1 MVSQAGGLC
10 HGSVGFRSLT
20 VAARQ
25 TPYDHTRPYPEKPA
39 MSTPTSESQ
48 RPTTDAGLSA
58 DAIRRRFVAFFEDR
72 DHTHYPSSPST
83 PFDDPSLIDTF
94 TNAGMNQYKP
104 IFLGTVDPNSPLA
117 KLKRAA
123 NSQKCI
129 RAGGKHNDLD
139 DVGKDTYHHT
149 FFEMLGNWS
158 FGDYFKAEAVAW
170 AWEFLTKELGLPE
183 DRLYATYFGGDPE
196 SGLDPD
202 HEARDLWLQVL
213 PADRVLPGSMKDNF
227 WEMGDTGPCGPC
239 SEIHYDR
246 IGGRNAADLVNH
258 DDPDVLEIWNLV
270 FIQFDRLE
278 GGKLRA
284 LPAKHV
290 DTGMGLERIVSVVQ
304 DKRSNYD
311 TDIFTPLFDAIQKST
326 NARPYAG
333 KVGAKDTDGV
343 DEAYRVIADHART
356 LTIALTDGA
365 VPSNEG
371 RGYVLRRIL
380 RRAVRYG
387 RQKLNAPSGFFA
399 SLVPV
404 VVESLGGAFPELKQD
419 PAKVQGLIADEEAS
433 FEKTLNK
440 GVSLFKEVA
449 SRALLLHTDQW
460 DVAKKF
466 KMEHPTEPHDDETY
480 IFTFGDET
488 YNFDQL
494 TPTIVRSHYPEETPT
509 ISGEDAFKL
518 YDTYGF
524 PVDLTM
530 VMAEE
535 CGLTVDVPGFEK
547 AMAEQKA
554 RSRAGGRKDGGGDK
568 LALSAEETAKLASLG
583 IAPTDDS
590 AKFAPR
596 EMRARVKAIWDGRTF
611 EEHAD
616 TGSHGANHVAFIL
629 DKTCFYAEMGGQVAD
644 KGKITN
650 GKGGEIRVDSVKS
663 FGGYVVHAGPVVKG
677 RVSLGDDVVL
687 HVDPT
692 HRRHVASNHTMTHL
706 LNHKLRLVLEG
717 DQDQKGSLVAPDR
730 LRFDFSHNQPMN
742 ADELGEVER
751 LVREDIDAGLDVDAR
766 EASLLVARGIPG
778 LRAVFGETYPDP
790 VRVVAIGATVDAVMA
805 SPESDTWSGYS
816 IEFCGGT
823 HVANTRDAEAF
834 CLVSEEGIAKGVR
847 RITALTG
854 VPAKAAIQAG
864 ESLAKQI
871 EAAAKLPDVKL
882 AEAVTELT
890 NELDQL
896 TMSAAL
902 KASLRDQVG
911 HLAERAKRAA
921 KAAAAERAGQ
931 AQSMARQI
939 ASAAQSSMEPVVVS
953 TIEAGSDRKALEA
966 AANTVA
972 SACPTLGIMLVSP
985 DQSEGKAAIM
995 AVVPKALVGRGLK
1008 AGDWVKEVAG
1018 IMGGKGGGRPEQ
1030 AQGGGTDLSKLADA
1044 LKHARTY
1051 AHQQLG

>member
-1 MVSQAGGLC
+1 
-10 HGSVGFRSLT
+10 
-20 VAARQ
+20 
-25 TPYDHTRPYPEKPA
+25 
-39 MSTPTSESQ
+39 MSTPTSESE
-48 RPTTDAGLSA
+48 RPTTDAGLTA
-58 DAIRRRFVAFFEDR
+58 DAIRRRFVAFFEAR

-117 KLKRAA
+117 KLKRAV

-158 FGDYFKAEAVAW
+158 FGDYFKAEAIAW
-170 AWEFLTKELGLPE
+170 AWEFLTKELALPE
-183 DRLYATYFGGDPE
+183 DRLYATYFGGDAD
-196 SGLDPD
+196 SGLEPD
-202 HEARDLWLQVL
+202 HEARDLWLKVL

-246 IGGRNAADLVNH
+246 IGGRNAADLVNM

-270 FIQFDRLE
+270 FIQFDRLKS
-278 GGKLRA
+278 GKLRS

-311 TDIFTPLFDAIQKST
+311 TDIFAPLFAAIQKSA

-333 KVGAKDTDGV
+333 KVGADDSDGV

-387 RQKLNAPSGFFA
+387 RQKLHAPSGFFA

-404 VVESLGGAFPELKQD
+404 VVELLGGAFPELKQD
-419 PAKVQGLIADEEAS
+419 PKRVQELIADEEAS
-433 FEKTLNK
+433 FERTLEK
-440 GVSLFKEVA
+440 GIKLF
-449 SRALLLHTDQW
+449 
-460 DVAKKF
+460 
-466 KMEHPTEPHDDETY
+466 DDIAGETSG
-480 IFTFGDET
+480 T
-488 YNFDQL
+488 
-494 TPTIVRSHYPEETPT
+494 V
-509 ISGEDAFKL
+509 SGEDAFKL

-524 PVDLTM
+524 PVDLTV

-535 CGLTVDVPGFEK
+535 RGLKVDVAGFER
-547 AMAEQKA
+547 AMEEQKA

-583 IAPTDDS
+583 IAPSDDS

-596 EMRARVKAIWDGRTF
+596 EMRARVKAIWDGRSF

-650 GKGGEIRVDSVKS
+650 GKGGEVRVESVKA

-687 HVDPT
+687 HVDQS

-717 DQDQKGSLVAPDR
+717 DPDQKGSLVAPDR
-730 LRFDFSHNQPMN
+730 LRFDFSHNQPVN
-742 ADELGEVER
+742 AAELGEVER
-751 LVREDIDAGLDVDAR
+751 LVREDIDAGLGVDAR

-790 VRVVAIGATVDAVMA
+790 VRVVSIGATVDDVMA
-805 SPESDTWSGYS
+805 SPESDKWAGYS

-823 HVANTRDAEAF
+823 HLANTRDAEAF

-864 ESLAKQI
+864 ESLAKEI
-871 EAAAKLPDVKL
+871 AAAAKLPDAKL
-882 AEAVTELT
+882 AEAVTDLT
-890 NELDQL
+890 GELDQL

-902 KASLRDQVG
+902 KARLRDEVG
-911 HLAERAKRAA
+911 YLAERAKQAA

-972 SACPTLGIMLVSP
+972 SACPALGVMLVSP
-985 DQSEGKAAIM
+985 DESEGKAAIM
-995 AVVPKALVGRGLK
+995 AVVPKALVSRGLK
-1008 AGDWVKEVAG
+1008 AGDWVKEVAA
-1018 IMGGKGGGRPEQ
+1018 ILGGKGGGRPEQ
-1030 AQGGGTDLSKLADA
+1030 AQGGGTDLSKLSEAI
-1044 LKHARTY
+1044 KHARSY
-1051 AHQQLG
+1051 AHKQLS